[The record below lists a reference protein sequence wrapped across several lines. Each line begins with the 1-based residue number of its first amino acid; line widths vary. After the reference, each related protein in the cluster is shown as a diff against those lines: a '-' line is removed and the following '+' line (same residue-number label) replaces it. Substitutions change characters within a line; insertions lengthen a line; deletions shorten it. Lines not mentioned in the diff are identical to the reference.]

1 MQPRARPDLTARTI
15 DGEAVLLDRA
25 GGRVHQLN
33 ATASFVWARLDGRT
47 SPQDVAVAVAE
58 AFDVEPETAAQDV
71 VALLEQF
78 RTLNLLQPDVIKEG
92 SNGEP
97 HGDHPGS
104 PGVET

>member
-1 MQPRARPDLTARTI
+1 M
-15 DGEAVLLDRA
+15 LDRA

-58 AFDVEPETAAQDV
+58 AFDVEPETAARDV

-78 RTLNLLQPDVIKEG
+78 RTLNLLQPDVIRG
-92 SNGEP
+92 GVNGESQ
-97 HGDHPGS
+97 GDQPGS